1 MGGKICKRRGKDKKK
16 LNEEA
21 KAAGVRASSQI
32 DNIGG
37 LGQNSG
43 INLHTGPKMIKIVL
57 VGDNSVGKSALI
69 RNYLYNDFSD
79 EYEPTVLDVFKGT
92 KNIVHRE
99 V

>member
-1 MGGKICKRRGKDKKK
+1 MGGKICKRRGKDRNK

-21 KAAGVRASSQI
+21 KAAGVRASSQLANI
-32 DNIGG
+32 DG

-43 INLHTGPKMIKIVL
+43 MSLHDGPKAIKIVL

-79 EYEPTVLDVFKGT
+79 DYEPTVLDVFKGT
-92 KNIVHRE
+92 KNIVNKE